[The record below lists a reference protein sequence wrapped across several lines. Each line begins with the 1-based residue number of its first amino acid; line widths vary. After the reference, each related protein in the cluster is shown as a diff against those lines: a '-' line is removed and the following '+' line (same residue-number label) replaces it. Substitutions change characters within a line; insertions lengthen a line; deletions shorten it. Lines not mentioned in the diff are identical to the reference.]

1 MNYIFLDIDGVLTS
15 TLETPGSY
23 INHSPAEYGI
33 SASCIERLIKLADA
47 CNAKVVIS
55 SNWRRFPDDGV
66 WVHSKEKQLKNPLPG
81 LKKKLGSRY
90 VGDLTHERHLTKSE
104 ALELW
109 FEDSDI
115 DWKECHFVVFDDD
128 LREGFQDTF
137 DYGIY
142 KKFILTNPQLG
153 LTSQNINKAMEILED
168 QNRV

>member
-33 SASCIERLIKLADA
+33 SASCIERLIKLADT

-90 VGDLTHERHLTKSE
+90 IGDLTHERHLTKSE

-109 FEDSDI
+109 FEDGDI

-128 LREGFQDTF
+128 FREGFSWSKF
-137 DYGIY
+137 R
-142 KKFILTNPQLG
+142 KHFILTDNTCG
-153 LTSQNINKAMEILED
+153 LTDKDCKNAMRILRNDEE
-168 QNRV
+168 